1 MRQLRFLLSF
11 ALIAGFIAFTG
22 CEDDE
27 DPDFVTI
34 TEITGTGSD
43 LETGEQVTK
52 DLNAA
57 TAATDV
63 PLDVEIEATF
73 SKEIDVATVTAS
85 TVTLSANGDVSL
97 SLNAE
102 GSTVTIIPDENL
114 DRGTEYTLTFT
125 SGIVAAD
132 GGEFQTATRTFRT
145 AGQGIV
151 NPPQADKQIAY
162 FTFNETIDDYTGNYN
177 VLEASSSYEGFAV
190 DRFGYQNSA
199 LQMDGETNI
208 LDVENDGSMINPS
221 TTISYWFK
229 TDLDDEHVSNGMF
242 MMGATA
248 EFGFFFE
255 LGLGEE
261 GQPWIKVATRHR
273 AHPDATG
280 DFESATAWGDA
291 IHGNGADVGDI
302 WEGDLRELIHDKWVH
317 FVMSYDHNTST
328 KRVWLNN
335 TLVWEND
342 LAFSDEWKMQD
353 FHIDMESATD
363 ASNNI
368 GIGFAGAS
376 DNHST
381 SWADY
386 ETYVGNNEHK
396 TFYGL
401 IDDVRF
407 FNTALT
413 PNEVSDLYNDESP

>member
-34 TEITGTGSD
+34 TDIIGTGSD
-43 LETGEQVTK
+43 LETGDEVTK

-63 PLDVEIEATF
+63 PLDVEIEVTF
-73 SKEIDVATVTAS
+73 SKEIDAATVSAS
-85 TVTLSANGDVSL
+85 TVTLSADGDVSL
-97 SLNAE
+97 NLNVE

-132 GGEFQTATRTFRT
+132 GGEFQNATRTFRT

-177 VLEASSSYEGFAV
+177 VLESSSSYEGFAE

-208 LDVENDGSMINPS
+208 LDVENDGGMINPS

-242 MMGATA
+242 LMGATA

-261 GQPWIKVATRHR
+261 GQPWIKVATRHK

-317 FVMSYDHNTST
+317 FVMSYDHNNGT

-335 TLVWEND
+335 TLAWEMN
-342 LAFSDEWKMQD
+342 LAESDEWKMQD

-368 GIGFAGAS
+368 GIGFAGSS

-381 SWADY
+381 PWADY
-386 ETYVGNNEHK
+386 DTYVDDNEHK

-413 PNEVSDLYNDESP
+413 PNEVDDLYSDESP

>member
-85 TVTLSANGDVSL
+85 TVTLSADGDVSL
-97 SLNAE
+97 NLNAV

-302 WEGDLRELIHDKWVH
+302 WEGNLRELIHDKWVH

-353 FHIDMESATD
+353 FHIDMEGATD
-363 ASNNI
+363 ASDNI

-413 PNEVSDLYNDESP
+413 PSEVGDLYNDESP

>member
-11 ALIAGFIAFTG
+11 ALITGFIAFTG

-27 DPDFVTI
+27 DPDFITI
-34 TEITGTGSD
+34 TDIIGTGSD
-43 LETGEQVTK
+43 LETGEEVTE

-57 TAATDV
+57 SAATDV
-63 PLDVEIEATF
+63 PLDVEIEVTF
-73 SKEIDVATVTAS
+73 SKEVDVSTVTAS
-85 TVTLSANGDVSL
+85 TVTLSADGDVSL
-97 SLNAE
+97 NLNAE
-102 GSTVTIIPDENL
+102 GSKVTVTPDENL
-114 DRGTEYTLTFT
+114 ERGTEYTLTLT
-125 SGIVAAD
+125 SGIVAED
-132 GGEFQTATRTFRT
+132 GGEFQTTSRTFRT
-145 AGQGIV
+145 AGQSIV

-177 VLEASSSYEGFAV
+177 VLEESSSFEGYAT

-199 LQMDGETNI
+199 LQMNGETDI
-208 LDVENDGSMINPS
+208 LDVENDGNMINPS

-242 MMGATA
+242 LMGATA
-248 EFGFFFE
+248 EYGFFFE

-261 GQPWIKVATRHR
+261 EQPWIKIATRHK

-291 IHGNGADVGDI
+291 IHGEGADVGDV

-317 FVMSYDHNTST
+317 FVMSYDHNTSM

-335 TLVWEND
+335 TLVWEED
-342 LAFSDEWKMQD
+342 LASNDEWKLQD
-353 FHIDMESATD
+353 FHIDMESASD

-368 GIGFAGAS
+368 GIGFAGSS

-386 ETYVGNNEHK
+386 ETSVDNNEHK

-413 PNEVSDLYNDESP
+413 PNEVSDLYNEESP

>member
-22 CEDDE
+22 CEEDE

-34 TEITGTGSD
+34 TDIIGTGSD
-43 LETGEQVTK
+43 LETGEEVTK

-63 PLDVEIEATF
+63 PLDVEIEVTF
-73 SKEIDVATVTAS
+73 SKEVDAATVTAS
-85 TVTLSANGDVSL
+85 TVTLSADGDVSL
-97 SLNAE
+97 SLNAQ
-102 GSTVTIIPDENL
+102 GSTVTIVPDENL
-114 DRGTEYTLTFT
+114 ERGTEYTLTLT

-151 NPPQADKQIAY
+151 KPPQADKQIAY

-177 VLEASSSYEGFAV
+177 VLEASSSFEGYAV

-199 LQMDGETNI
+199 LRMNGETNI
-208 LDVENDGSMINPS
+208 LDVENDGNMINPS

-229 TDLDDEHVSNGMF
+229 TDLNDEHVANGMF

-248 EFGFFFE
+248 EYGFFFE

-261 GQPWIKVATRHR
+261 GNPWIKVATRHK
-273 AHPDATG
+273 AHPEATG

-291 IHGNGADVGDI
+291 IHGNGNEFGDV
-302 WEGDLRELIHDKWVH
+302 WEGDLRELVHDKWVH

-335 TLVWEND
+335 TLVWENN
-342 LAFSDEWKMQD
+342 LASSDEWKMQD

-368 GIGFAGAS
+368 GIGFAGSS

-401 IDDVRF
+401 LDDVRF

-413 PNEVSDLYNDESP
+413 PTEVGDLYNDESP